1 MGQTG
6 SGKRCGVGKN
16 CEVDLAVVEEHDH
29 QRDDHRQRG
38 EDLVDDVEVLDPQL
52 LVANWRELLHKGLLL
67 MGKAW

>member
-1 MGQTG
+1 M
-6 SGKRCGVGKN
+6 GKN

-52 LVANWRELLHKGLLL
+52 LVADGRQLLHERLLL
-67 MGKAW
+67 MGKAG

>member
-29 QRDDHRQRG
+29 ERDDHRERG

-52 LVANWRELLHKGLLL
+52 LVADGRQLLHQRLLL
-67 MGKAW
+67 KGKAG